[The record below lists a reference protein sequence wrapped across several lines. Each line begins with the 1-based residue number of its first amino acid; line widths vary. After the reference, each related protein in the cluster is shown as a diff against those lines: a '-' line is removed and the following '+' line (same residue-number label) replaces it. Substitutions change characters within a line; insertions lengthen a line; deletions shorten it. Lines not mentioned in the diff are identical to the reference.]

1 MADMNSLPFHRRFLA
16 ALLLTALA
24 PAMSFA
30 DRLGHNGDVGAR
42 HDHDRARHALQQG
55 EVRPIAEI
63 LRRVEAEVP
72 GEVIEV
78 ELERRTRSAEMAW
91 VYELKLIA
99 PDGRLLEVLV
109 DAPTAEILKVEE
121 H

>member
-1 MADMNSLPFHRRFLA
+1 MGPMHTQPFRRRLLA
-16 ALLLTALA
+16 ALMASALA
-24 PAMSFA
+24 PAMSLA
-30 DRLGHNGDVGAR
+30 DSRGHQGNGEAR

-78 ELERRTRSAEMAW
+78 ELERENVLGKRGW
-91 VYELKLIA
+91 VYEIKLIA

-109 DAPTAEILKVEE
+109 DAPTAEILAVEE
-121 H
+121 D

>member
-1 MADMNSLPFHRRFLA
+1 MADMNSLPLRRRVSA
-16 ALLLTALA
+16 VLLLTAMV
-24 PAMSFA
+24 PAMSWA
-30 DRLGHNGDVGAR
+30 DRLGHNGEDHAR
-42 HDHDRARHALQQG
+42 HDHDRARHALAQG

-78 ELERRTRSAEMAW
+78 ELERDKRGAQTRW
-91 VYELKLIA
+91 RYELKLIA

>member
-1 MADMNSLPFHRRFLA
+1 MASMHIQPFRRRLLA
-16 ALLLTALA
+16 ALMAFALA
-24 PAMSFA
+24 PAMSLA
-30 DRLGHNGDVGAR
+30 DSRGHEVNGEAR
-42 HDHDRARHALQQG
+42 HDHDRARQALQQG

-63 LRRVEAEVP
+63 LQRVEAEVP

-78 ELERRTRSAEMAW
+78 ELERKKRSEGLRW
-91 VYELKLIA
+91 VYEIKLID

-109 DAPTAEILKVEE
+109 DAPTAVILVVEE

>member
-1 MADMNSLPFHRRFLA
+1 MHTQPFLRRRLLA
-16 ALLLTALA
+16 ALVASALA

-30 DRLGHNGDVGAR
+30 DFPGHETNGAAR

-63 LRRVEAEVP
+63 LQRVADEVP

-78 ELERRTRSAEMAW
+78 ELERKKWLGTGRW
-91 VYELKLIA
+91 VYEIKLIA
-99 PDGRLLEVLV
+99 PDGRLVEVLV
-109 DAPTAEILKVEE
+109 DASTAEMLAVEE
-121 H
+121 D

>member
-1 MADMNSLPFHRRFLA
+1 MGSMHTQTFRRRLLA
-16 ALLLTALA
+16 AFMACALA
-24 PAMSFA
+24 PALSLA
-30 DRLGHNGDVGAR
+30 DSRVSEGHGDAP

-63 LRRVEAEVP
+63 LRRVAGEVP

-78 ELERRTRSAEMAW
+78 ELEREKWLGKRRW
-91 VYELKLIA
+91 VYEIKLIA

-109 DAPTAEILKVEE
+109 DAPTAEILAVEE
-121 H
+121 D

>member
-1 MADMNSLPFHRRFLA
+1 MKPMQTQSLRRRLFA
-16 ALLLTALA
+16 AVMMSAMT

-30 DRLGHNGDVGAR
+30 DPSGHEGTGEAR
-42 HDHDRARHALQQG
+42 HDHDRARQALQQG

-78 ELERRTRSAEMAW
+78 ELERENVLGKRRW
-91 VYELKLIA
+91 VYEIKLIA
-99 PDGRLLEVLV
+99 PDGRLLGVLV
-109 DAPTAEILKVEE
+109 DAPTAEILAVEE
-121 H
+121 D

>member
-1 MADMNSLPFHRRFLA
+1 
-16 ALLLTALA
+16 
-24 PAMSFA
+24 
-30 DRLGHNGDVGAR
+30 
-42 HDHDRARHALQQG
+42 
-55 EVRPIAEI
+55 
-63 LRRVEAEVP
+63 
-72 GEVIEV
+72 
-78 ELERRTRSAEMAW
+78 MAW